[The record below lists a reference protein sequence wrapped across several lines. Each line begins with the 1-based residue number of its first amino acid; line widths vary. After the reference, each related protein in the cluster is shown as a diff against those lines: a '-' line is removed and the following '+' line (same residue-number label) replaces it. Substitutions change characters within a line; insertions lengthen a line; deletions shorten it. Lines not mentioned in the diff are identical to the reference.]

1 MKYSKNGFTLI
12 ELLVVIAI
20 IGILAT
26 TLAPKLREQ
35 LAKGYNAKTLA
46 GIGSFRT
53 AFNVLAFDKF
63 VLKDDSSTSIQI
75 TLDELKNKVDS
86 KTAVL
91 IADDGSL
98 ETGGGRMNRGGKVIY
113 GPSKLDSTTAPT
125 NRKTLISL
133 YTGDPVSH
141 TPLTN
146 TRPLTITS
154 SYLEDPQLNMWHR
167 GSAAV
172 YSIEGKE
179 WKSY

>member
-1 MKYSKNGFTLI
+1 MKYRKNGFTLI

-46 GIGSFRT
+46 GIGAFRT
-53 AFNVLAFDKF
+53 AFNILAFDKF
-63 VLKDDSSTSIQI
+63 VIKDDSSTSIQI

-86 KTAVL
+86 KTAIL

-98 ETGGGRMNRGGKVIY
+98 ETGGGRMTKDGKVIY
-113 GPSKLDSTTAPT
+113 GSSKLDSTIAPT

-141 TPLTN
+141 TVLTS
-146 TRPLTITS
+146 TRPLTIYS
-154 SYLEDPQLNMWHR
+154 NYFEDPQLNMWHR
-167 GSAAV
+167 GGCTQ